1 MKIKIGKIFIE
12 LYKRKTIEM
21 IAEESCTDHM
31 LIGISPKYTVSKIVE
46 YLKGKSFHYF

>member
-21 IAEESCTDHM
+21 IAEESCPDHM
-31 LIGISPKYTVSKIVE
+31 LIGIPPKYTVSKIVE